1 MPPIILLSFSLNRAK
16 LKENAP
22 PGVIITQMIAH
33 DLDSAKNGDIVYE
46 FSDEDENRFEID
58 AITGVVKALVS
69 FDYELV
75 SNVNLKIRAK
85 NPKDKDQRPAETLLK
100 IEIVGENEFYPKFKQ
115 PVFQFTVSESAQDD
129 TYVGQVEA
137 IDNDGG
143 IDGEIFY
150 YFVGASNEYFYFTS
164 FFKLFHYF
172 FYLQCI
178 LISRIFS

>member
-1 MPPIILLSFSLNRAK
+1 MQFFDFTNFFS
-16 LKENAP
+16 
-22 PGVIITQMIAH
+22 
-33 DLDSAKNGDIVYE
+33 GDIVYE

-58 AITGVVKALVS
+58 PITGVVKALVS

-75 SNVNLKIRAK
+75 SNVVLEIRAK
-85 NPKDKDQRPAETLLK
+85 NPKDKDQRPAETMLK

-150 YFVGASNEYFYFTS
+150 YFVGASNEYFDFTS
-164 FFKLFHYF
+164 FFDF
-172 FYLQCI
+172 
-178 LISRIFS
+178 SIFSVGQKI